1 MKSTQGTMKPLAAA
15 TIILLLAAAAGC
27 SGRYG
32 SIRWDN
38 GVQRSFSAAQVLP
51 GHRYYTAG
59 SDTIPDAI
67 IALREDRPLRGDLWR
82 EVAMTPEILA
92 KLVDRMRNNRV
103 ESPYGNVIL
112 DDRGVQIGVWC
123 SFFKTT
129 SVKLL
134 DDGGV
139 FIQLPMGNISDR
151 SYSPPS
157 GGK

>member
-1 MKSTQGTMKPLAAA
+1 MKFSEGTVKSRVAA
-15 TIILLLAAAAGC
+15 TLFLLLAVAAGC

-38 GVQRSFSAAQVLP
+38 SVQKSFSTAQVLP

-92 KLVDRMRNNRV
+92 RLVDRMRNNRV
-103 ESPYGNVIL
+103 DYPYSRVIL
-112 DDRGVQIGVWC
+112 DDRGAQIGIWY
-123 SFFKTT
+123 SFLKSTN
-129 SVKLL
+129 VKLL

-139 FIQLPMGNISDR
+139 IVAPPVGGSDGLR
-151 SYSPPS
+151 PPAS
-157 GGK
+157 GR

>member
-1 MKSTQGTMKPLAAA
+1 MMKPRVAA
-15 TIILLLAAAAGC
+15 TLFLLLAVAAGC

-32 SIRWDN
+32 SIRWDTS
-38 GVQRSFSAAQVLP
+38 VARSCDTAQVLP

-59 SDTIPDAI
+59 SDTAPDAI

-92 KLVDRMRNNRV
+92 RLVDRMRNNRV
-103 ESPYGNVIL
+103 ESLYGSAIL
-112 DDRGVQIGVWC
+112 DDRGARIGDWC

-139 FIQLPMGNISDR
+139 FIQLPVGNISDR
-151 SYSPPS
+151 SINAPS
-157 GGK
+157 GGR

>member
-1 MKSTQGTMKPLAAA
+1 MNSLPGTMKLRVAAA
-15 TIILLLAAAAGC
+15 LVLAFTLIAGC

-38 GVQRSFSAAQVLP
+38 SVERSFSTAQVLP

-59 SDTIPDAI
+59 SDTTPDAI
-67 IALREDRPLRGDLWR
+67 LALLEDRPLRGGLWR

-92 KLVDRMRNNRV
+92 RLVDRMRNSRV
-103 ESPYGNVIL
+103 EGPYGRVVL
-112 DDRGVQIGVWC
+112 DDRGARIGVWC
-123 SFFKTT
+123 SSMKPTP
-129 SVKLL
+129 VKLL

-139 FIQLPMGNISDR
+139 MINPPVGTIDSLGPM
-151 SYSPPS
+151 SPQ